1 MSDLEIT
8 VSATPPSNFLV
19 FGAAGHIGGPAA
31 EHLAAR
37 RPNTRIRLVTSRADH
52 ADALRTEHPTAEIR
66 VANYLDAAD
75 MRTVFEGIEAAFVVT
90 PDFLDEATAMGNI
103 VDAIEQSD
111 SLVRLIRLIGD
122 PPGLREEAEVE
133 SAMSGY
139 DAGTAVQHLRA
150 RTVLSASSTPVVYM
164 NVAAWFMQDFA
175 TFLLPP
181 IIRRR
186 TLVMPYD
193 RLMNYIDTRDIG
205 RAAAELMLDPSRTE
219 VGGTY
224 HLHNGIDSYPFS
236 HVAAVMTEVLGEKI
250 DYDDSEEAFLR
261 DLGDVFRDYMRR
273 DDAAEYFLAY
283 CQFELGHV
291 RRLGADLLN
300 GEPEITPQ
308 KLGFAPTTFRD
319 WIAQHRAIFSAE
331 QERQSV

>member
-1 MSDLEIT
+1 MSDLEINM
-8 VSATPPSNFLV
+8 SSSSPSNFLV

-31 EHLAAR
+31 QHLAAR
-37 RPNTRIRLVTSRADH
+37 RPGALILLVTSRADQ
-52 ADALRTEHPTAEIR
+52 ADALRTEHPTAEVR

-75 MRTVFEGIEAAFVVT
+75 MRTVFDGIEAAFVVT

-103 VDAIEQSD
+103 VDAVERSG

-122 PPGLREEAEVE
+122 PPGMREEAEVE

-150 RTVLSASSTPVVYM
+150 RTVLSASSAPVVYM

-205 RAAAELMLDPSRTE
+205 CAAAELMLDPSHTE

-236 HVAAVMTEVLGEKI
+236 QVAAVMTEVLGEKI

-261 DLGDVFRDYMRR
+261 ELGDVFRDYMRR

-291 RRLGADLLN
+291 QRLGADLLN
-300 GEPEITPQ
+300 GEPDITPE
-308 KLGFAPTTFRD
+308 KLGFAP
-319 WIAQHRAIFSAE
+319 
-331 QERQSV
+331 